1 MSPYFLGAAIG
12 TALLA
17 TIFIVL
23 VTWENRDILFTKSD
37 KPQSK

>member
-23 VTWENRDILFTKSD
+23 GTWANRDILFTKSD